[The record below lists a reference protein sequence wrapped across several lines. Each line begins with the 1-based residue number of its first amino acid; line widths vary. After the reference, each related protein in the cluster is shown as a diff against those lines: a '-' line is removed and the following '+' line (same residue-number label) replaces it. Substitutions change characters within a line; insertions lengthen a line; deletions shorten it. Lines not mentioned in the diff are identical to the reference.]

1 MKDADFELAKFH
13 TNDSNLQRTI
23 NKIEK
28 FQPLE
33 DILKV
38 LGNDWHRQNHSFII
52 DLNKIYEAGIASI
65 YDLIV
70 IISPVEVLFKL
81 SKNFVIK
88 M

>member
-1 MKDADFELAKFH
+1 MRDADFELAKFH

-38 LGNDWHRQNHSFII
+38 LGSIGIGKII
-52 DLNKIYEAGIASI
+52 VLL
-65 YDLIV
+65 LI
-70 IISPVEVLFKL
+70 
-81 SKNFVIK
+81 
-88 M
+88 